1 MCSSDLLTEVTL
13 GIMPGAGG
21 TQNLTRAVGTRRASE
36 IILTGKPFSAEEAQR
51 WGLVNEV
58 VEFADLMEA
67 TLVTVRRI
75 ASNAPISIRQAK
87 QSIRRGVD
95 MSISDG
101 LAFEI
106 EAYNRMV
113 PTSDRREGV
122 NAFNE
127 KRKPDFKGR

>member
-1 MCSSDLLTEVTL
+1 MSTPRRIDCFACRVEIGALPAITRTVSITRPISASGSQTSLTS
-13 GIMPGAGG
+13 P
-21 TQNLTRAVGTRRASE
+21 QR
-36 IILTGKPFSAEEAQR
+36 R

-58 VEFADLMEA
+58 CEPEALMGRVME
-67 TLVTVRRI
+67 TVRVI
-75 ASNAPISIRQAK
+75 AGNAPISTRQAK

-95 MSISDG
+95 MSIADG

-127 KRKPDFKGR
+127 KRKPDFKGK